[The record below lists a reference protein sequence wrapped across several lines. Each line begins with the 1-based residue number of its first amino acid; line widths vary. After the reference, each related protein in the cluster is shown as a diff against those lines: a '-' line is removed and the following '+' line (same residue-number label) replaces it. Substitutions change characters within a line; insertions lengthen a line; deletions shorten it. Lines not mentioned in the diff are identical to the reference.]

1 MFDKIKKIL
10 LIAIVL
16 GLIISGLTMKDIIMD
31 KLNLESNHI
40 RDLRLLDSL
49 EIESFEDF
57 KLYDDLILVTGKEEL
72 KYYNKDQENFAS
84 LAINDRD
91 LVYGTK
97 DIYLVDPPANSFKAV
112 NLDGQEKEDIYF
124 ERKQLYKMDEVNNLL
139 VAHFKKGDFETIEII
154 DKNGE
159 PLRSHSVEKTSIL
172 TYDLD
177 GNSYVIAELNTNG
190 QVFTSEIRSY
200 TMDGELNH
208 ELILEEEIVMETILL
223 SRDDLLVQTD
233 EAIYYLEAGE
243 LIWERKIDN
252 IEQILYTEDAI
263 YLLYSKTL
271 EVLDMDGNIV
281 AKLGLEKNYKDIIA
295 YRDYIILYGDRNIL
309 GLRENKK
316 ILEYLYDS
324 HIISME
330 ATSKHIGVQ
339 LEDGI
344 DLYEI
349 IRKSNMN

>member
-1 MFDKIKKIL
+1 MFKKIRKIL
-10 LIAIVL
+10 LVIIVL
-16 GLIISGLTMKDIIMD
+16 AALIMALSMKDTIMD

-57 KLYDDLILVTGKEEL
+57 KLYGDLILVRDKEEL

-91 LVYGTK
+91 LVYGAS
-97 DIYLVDPPANSFKAV
+97 DIYLVNPSANSFKSL
-112 NLDGQEKEDIYF
+112 NLDGQEKEEIYF

-159 PLRSHSVEKTSIL
+159 TLRGHSVEKTSIL

-177 GNSYVIAELNTNG
+177 GSSYVIAELNTNG

-243 LIWERKIDN
+243 LIWEKRIDN
-252 IEQILYTEDAI
+252 IEEILYTEDEI

-324 HIISME
+324 HIVSMD
-330 ATSKHIGVQ
+330 ATSKYIGVQ
-339 LEDGI
+339 LEDSI

-349 IRKSNMN
+349 IRKTNMN